1 MNVNEAG
8 IRLGE
13 IYAQA
18 LFELARDS
26 NMVDAVK
33 YDLDALHIIAAEE
46 KGFATFLSSPYF
58 SQQCKEQL
66 LRKVFSAKLADLTTN
81 FLTVAVGHDRMMFL
95 PQITSRYDELW
106 DVYHGRQL
114 VKVTVSEVMSDD
126 EVKKL
131 SQDIAGAIKGSIKLE
146 LAVNPA
152 IIGGVVIRYGDRVI
166 DNTVKGRLHRAVKAL
181 TSLGEEQEKI
191 GEV

>member
-13 IYAQA
+13 TYAQA

-33 YDLDALHIIAAEE
+33 YDLDALESIAAEE
-46 KGFATFLSSPYF
+46 KDFATFLSSPYF
-58 SQQCKEQL
+58 SQQRKEQL
-66 LRKVFSAKLADLTTN
+66 LHRVFSARLADLTMN
-81 FLTVAVGHDRMMFL
+81 FVTVAVGHDRMMFL
-95 PQITSRYDELW
+95 PQITSRYNELW
-106 DVYHGRQL
+106 DVYHGRAI
-114 VKVTVSEVMSDD
+114 VKVTVSEALSDD
-126 EVKKL
+126 EVKQL
-131 SQDIAGAIKGSIKLE
+131 SQDIAAAMKGSVKLE

-166 DNTVKGRLHRAVKAL
+166 DNTVKGRLHRAVRAL
-181 TSLGEEQEKI
+181 TSPGEKQEKI